1 MTYQFAVEA
10 DWSTQHRPTWTKILQ
25 RVDPT
30 TELHFLEIG
39 SFEGRSSVWF
49 ADNYLHHPSSTIT
62 CIDTWQGGEEV
73 ERMNLPFDFDVIKQ
87 NFIHN
92 VSVSKYPHKFKTY
105 IGPSIKYLPYL
116 IEQKNKFDFVY
127 LDGSHEARDVFY
139 DLALSYLM
147 LKPLGVIVFDDYLNN
162 MATADP
168 LLRVK
173 PAVDA
178 FMKIFYNEVKF
189 VETSTR
195 QAFLVKRP

>member
-1 MTYQFAVEA
+1 MTYQYSVEA
-10 DWSTQHRPTWTKILQ
+10 DWSTQHRATWAKILQ
-25 RVDPT
+25 RVDPEK
-30 TELHFLEIG
+30 ELHFLEIG
-39 SFEGRSSVWF
+39 SFEGRSSTWF

-62 CIDTWQGGEEV
+62 CIDTWEGGEEV
-73 ERMNLPFDFDVIKQ
+73 QRLNLPYNFETIKQ

-92 VSVSKYPHKFKTY
+92 VSASKYPHKFKTY
-105 IGPSIKYLPYL
+105 IGPSLKYLPYL

-178 FMKIFYNEVKF
+178 FLQIFYNEVKF

-195 QAFLVKRP
+195 QAFIVKRP